1 MKQLNDIKK
10 VAVLGAGTMGPGIAQ
25 TFAMANYEV
34 SMYSRSE
41 GTLNTAK
48 VIVKANLETFAEE
61 GLVQADR
68 IDEIQDMIKYTTSVP
83 EAVDGADFIIET
95 IVEKKDAKKAIFE
108 ELDRL
113 CGPDVIMTSNTSFM
127 NIDDFVPEKRKPFA
141 ASAHW
146 FAPPHIIPLVEVCKG
161 EGTRQETLDLVVALM
176 KKVDKVPVIM
186 EKFIPGFVV
195 NRIQRVLGWETYFLL
210 DNGYIT
216 PEQLDLAVKAS
227 LMPRGMVLGLVQR
240 YDFTGIDLT
249 AKNLENK
256 DVIDP
261 PMDKHPK
268 CIYDLVDSGHYGVKT
283 GKGFYD
289 YSGRSLE
296 EVLKKRD
303 KMLLKV
309 LKNTKKFIYEKI

>member
-1 MKQLNDIKK
+1 MKQLKDIEK

-25 TFAMANYEV
+25 TFAMAGYDV
-34 SMYSRSE
+34 SIYSRSE
-41 GTLNTAK
+41 GTLKTAK
-48 VIVKANLETFAEE
+48 TIVKTNLETFAEG
-61 GLVQADR
+61 GLVQADQIDGIQKR
-68 IDEIQDMIKYTTSVP
+68 IHYTSSVP
-83 EAVDGADFIIET
+83 EAVKGADYIVET

-108 ELDRL
+108 ELDQL
-113 CGPDVIMTSNTSFM
+113 CGLDVIMTSNTSFM
-127 NIDDFVPEKRKPFA
+127 NIDDFIPERRKPFA
-141 ASAHW
+141 VSAHW

-161 EGTRQETLDLVVALM
+161 ESTLQETLDLVVALM
-176 KKVDKVPVIM
+176 KKVDKVPVVM

-195 NRIQRVLGWETYFLL
+195 NRIQRVLGWETFYLL

-261 PMDKHPK
+261 PMDKHPR
-268 CIYDLVDSGHYGVKT
+268 CIYDLVDAGNYGAKT

-309 LKNTKKFIYEKI
+309 LKNTKEFIYEKV